1 MHDDMHSC
9 STCLLGIYIRL
20 ITINTVCRVRG
31 VSLWETRSSP
41 SARRFAECRNT
52 GTRQR
57 VSLPSAALGKGRI
70 CRVPNTRQRGTL
82 GKRPLCRVSG
92 TRRRITLGKIPQPT
106 LVAPPSSFAECWPLA
121 LGKRSVFAE
130 CLAWHSAKRF
140 LCRVPIP
147 TLGKVFFFVFK
158 FFLWHLYS
166 TLKHM
171 FQFGTFL

>member
-1 MHDDMHSC
+1 MHSC

-92 TRRRITLGKIPQPT
+92 TRQRITLGKIPQPT
-106 LVAPPSSFAECWPLA
+106 PVAPPSSFAECWPLA
-121 LGKRSVFAE
+121 LGKRAVFAE
-130 CLAWHSAKRF
+130 CCKPSTRQRGSFAECQFRHSAKYF
-140 LCRVPIP
+140 Y
-147 TLGKVFFFVFK
+147 FFFK

-171 FQFGTFL
+171 FQFETFL

>member
-1 MHDDMHSC
+1 MEWTLQETC
-9 STCLLGIYIRL
+9 SLL
-20 ITINTVCRVRG
+20 
-31 VSLWETRSSP
+31 
-41 SARRFAECRNT
+41 SARSFVECRNT

-57 VSLPSAALGKGRI
+57 DSLPSAALGKGRL
-70 CRVPNTRQRGTL
+70 CRVSNTRQRGTL
-82 GKRPLCRVSG
+82 GKHPICRVSD
-92 TRRRITLGKIPQPT
+92 TRQRITIGKIPQPT
-106 LVAPPSSFAECWPLA
+106 PAAPRSSFAECWPLA
-121 LGKRSVFAE
+121 LGKRVVFAE

-147 TLGKVFFFVFK
+147 TLGKVFLFIFFVFK